1 MTAGLHVSWQ
11 TLALVAVSTV
21 SIYVSLIAFSRI
33 AGLRSFSQM
42 TNFDYAATVAFGSIT
57 ATTAVSS
64 EVSLLQG
71 MFALA
76 ALFTTQSLLA
86 YLRKHGRVERI
97 SDNRPLLLMDGPREL
112 RENLDQAQM
121 TRNDLYAKLRLAGI
135 TRLEQIEAVVLETT
149 GEVSVLTVDPEGR
162 PVDSRLLSSVDGP
175 QPPVRDDLPTHTS
188 DSPESTD
195 PSSEPPSG
203 SNEDR

>member
-11 TLALVAVSTV
+11 TLALVAISTV
-21 SIYVSLIAFSRI
+21 SIYVALIAFSRI

-86 YLRKHGRVERI
+86 YLRKHGRVERL
-97 SDNRPLLLMDGPREL
+97 SDNRPLLLMDGCREL

-135 TRLEQIEAVVLETT
+135 TRLEQVEAVVLETT

-162 PVDSRLLSSVDGP
+162 PVDSKLLASVDGP
-175 QPPVRDDLPTHTS
+175 QPPVRDDLSTHTS
-188 DSPESTD
+188 DSSESAD
-195 PSSEPPSG
+195 PSSEPPTRPG
-203 SNEDR
+203 EDR